1 MEGSMSTPKQSQTG
15 TSIVWRDAPTTS
27 VNVGG
32 PKFVYRRLG
41 PDIGVPVIF
50 LNHLAAELDR
60 WDPRVVDGIATRGRV
75 IAFDNRGIAASE
87 GRTPTSVEAMALD
100 ARPITA

>member
-1 MEGSMSTPKQSQTG
+1 MSAGQNSSIGDAGG
-15 TSIVWRDAPTTS
+15 TSECR
-27 VNVGG
+27 
-32 PKFVYRRLG
+32 F
-41 PDIGVPVIF
+41 IF

-75 IAFDNRGIAASE
+75 ITFDNRGIAASE
-87 GRTPTSVEAMALD
+87 GRTPASVEAMALD